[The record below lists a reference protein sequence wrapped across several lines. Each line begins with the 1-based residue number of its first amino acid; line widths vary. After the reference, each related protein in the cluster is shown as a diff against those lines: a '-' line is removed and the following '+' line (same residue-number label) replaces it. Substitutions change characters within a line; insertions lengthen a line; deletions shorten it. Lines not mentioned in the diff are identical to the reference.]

1 MGKISAKGKTM
12 GKDQR
17 ILENSRKQALRKFV
31 KRNGSVV
38 VFAIICIIAAIF
50 VPRFASA
57 NNLLLIIKQSAIP
70 IIACIGMTMVLMTGG
85 IDLSLGYTIGLC
97 STIVGIL
104 VKTQEMAYI
113 PAILITLG
121 VAAIIGTVN
130 GFCVQVIKVPAFI
143 TTLGTGYII
152 YGLAEI
158 VSHGESVNRLPK
170 AFLAIG
176 KTEVF
181 GLNTTVV
188 ITAVI
193 CVVFFY
199 ILHLSTFGRNLSAFG
214 LSEPAS
220 RLSGVSTARINI
232 SVYVIS
238 AVLAGLVGIL
248 LSIDVNCAQPTMG
261 GGNYTFEVI
270 TGAVLG
276 GASLFGGVGSVVGA
290 IFGVMTIKV
299 IGNCINLMNAAYY
312 LYDAIM
318 GIIILAA
325 IIFENVK
332 NRKL

>member
-1 MGKISAKGKTM
+1 MGKEQKTM
-12 GKDQR
+12 
-17 ILENSRKQALRKFV
+17 ENNKQALRMFV
-31 KRNGSVV
+31 KKNGSVV
-38 VFAIICIIAAIF
+38 VFAILCIVAAIF
-50 VPRFASA
+50 VPRFASV
-57 NNLLLIIKQSAIP
+57 NNFLLIIKQSAIP
-70 IIACIGMTMVLMTGG
+70 VIACIGMTMVLMTGG
-85 IDLSLGYTIGLC
+85 IDLSLGYTIGLS
-97 STIVGIL
+97 STIVGML
-104 VKTQEMAYI
+104 VKTHEMAYL

-121 VAAIIGTVN
+121 VGVVIGLIN
-130 GFCVQVIKVPAFI
+130 GFCVQAIKVPAFI

-152 YGLAEI
+152 YGIAEI

-170 AFLAIG
+170 GFLAIG
-176 KTEVF
+176 KTEVL
-181 GLNTTVV
+181 GVNTTVV

-193 CVVFFY
+193 CLVFFY
-199 ILHLSTFGRNLSAFG
+199 ILHMSTFGRNLSAFG

-220 RLSGVSTARINI
+220 RLSGVATAKINVM
-232 SVYVIS
+232 VYVNC
-238 AVLAGLVGIL
+238 AVLASLVGIL

-290 IFGVMTIKV
+290 LFGVMTIKV

-325 IIFENVK
+325 IVFENIK

>member
-1 MGKISAKGKTM
+1 MGKEQKTM
-12 GKDQR
+12 
-17 ILENSRKQALRKFV
+17 ENNKQALRMFV
-31 KRNGSVV
+31 KKNGSVV
-38 VFAIICIIAAIF
+38 VFVILCIVAAIF
-50 VPRFASA
+50 VPRFASV
-57 NNLLLIIKQSAIP
+57 NNFLLIIKQSAIP
-70 IIACIGMTMVLMTGG
+70 VIACIGMTMVLMTGG
-85 IDLSLGYTIGLC
+85 IYLSLGYTIGLS
-97 STIVGIL
+97 STIVGML
-104 VKTQEMAYI
+104 VKTHEMAYL

-121 VAAIIGTVN
+121 VGVVIGLIN
-130 GFCVQVIKVPAFI
+130 GFCVQAIKVPAFI

-152 YGLAEI
+152 YGIAEI

-170 AFLAIG
+170 GFLAIG
-176 KTEVF
+176 KTEVL
-181 GLNTTVV
+181 GVNTTVV

-193 CVVFFY
+193 CLVFFY
-199 ILHLSTFGRNLSAFG
+199 ILHMSTFGRNLSAFG

-220 RLSGVSTARINI
+220 RLSGVATAKINVL
-232 SVYVIS
+232 VYVNC
-238 AVLAGLVGIL
+238 AVLASLVGIL

-290 IFGVMTIKV
+290 LFGVMTIKV

-325 IIFENVK
+325 IVFENVK

>member
-1 MGKISAKGKTM
+1 MGKEQKTM
-12 GKDQR
+12 
-17 ILENSRKQALRKFV
+17 ENNKQALRMFV
-31 KRNGSVV
+31 KKNGSVV
-38 VFAIICIIAAIF
+38 VFAILCIAAAIF
-50 VPRFASA
+50 VPRFASV
-57 NNLLLIIKQSAIP
+57 NNFLLIIKQSAIP
-70 IIACIGMTMVLMTGG
+70 VIACIGMTMVLMTGG
-85 IDLSLGYTIGLC
+85 IDLSLGYTIGLS
-97 STIVGIL
+97 STIVGML
-104 VKTQEMAYI
+104 VKTHEMAYL

-121 VAAIIGTVN
+121 VGVVIGLIN
-130 GFCVQVIKVPAFI
+130 GFCVQAIKVPAFI

-152 YGLAEI
+152 YGIAEI

-170 AFLAIG
+170 GFLAIG

-181 GLNTTVV
+181 GVNTTVV

-193 CVVFFY
+193 CLVFFY
-199 ILHLSTFGRNLSAFG
+199 ILHMSTFGRNLSAFG

-220 RLSGVSTARINI
+220 RLSGVATAKINVL
-232 SVYVIS
+232 VYVNC
-238 AVLAGLVGIL
+238 AVLASLVGIL

-290 IFGVMTIKV
+290 LFGVMTIKV

-325 IIFENVK
+325 IVFENVK

>member
-1 MGKISAKGKTM
+1 M
-12 GKDQR
+12 
-17 ILENSRKQALRKFV
+17 FV
-31 KRNGSVV
+31 KKNGSVV
-38 VFAIICIIAAIF
+38 VFAILCIAAAIF
-50 VPRFASA
+50 VPRFASV
-57 NNLLLIIKQSAIP
+57 NNFLLIIKQSAIP
-70 IIACIGMTMVLMTGG
+70 VIACIGMTMVLMTGG
-85 IDLSLGYTIGLC
+85 IDLSLGYTIGLS
-97 STIVGIL
+97 STIVGML
-104 VKTQEMAYI
+104 VKTHEMAYL

-121 VAAIIGTVN
+121 VGVVIGLVN
-130 GFCVQVIKVPAFI
+130 GFCVQAIKVPAFI

-152 YGLAEI
+152 YGIAEI

-170 AFLAIG
+170 GFLAIG
-176 KTEVF
+176 KTEVL
-181 GLNTTVV
+181 GVNTTVV

-193 CVVFFY
+193 CLVFFY
-199 ILHLSTFGRNLSAFG
+199 ILHMSTFGRNLSAFG

-220 RLSGVSTARINI
+220 RLSGVATAKINVM
-232 SVYVIS
+232 VYVNC
-238 AVLAGLVGIL
+238 AVLASLVGIL

-290 IFGVMTIKV
+290 LFGVMTIKV

-325 IIFENVK
+325 IVFENIK

>member
-1 MGKISAKGKTM
+1 M
-12 GKDQR
+12 
-17 ILENSRKQALRKFV
+17 FV
-31 KRNGSVV
+31 KKNGSVV
-38 VFAIICIIAAIF
+38 VFAILCIVAAIF
-50 VPRFASA
+50 VPRFASV
-57 NNLLLIIKQSAIP
+57 NNFLLIIKQSAIP
-70 IIACIGMTMVLMTGG
+70 VIACIGMTMVLMTGG
-85 IDLSLGYTIGLC
+85 IDLSLGYTIGLS
-97 STIVGIL
+97 STIVGML
-104 VKTQEMAYI
+104 VKTHEMAYL

-121 VAAIIGTVN
+121 VGVVIGLIN
-130 GFCVQVIKVPAFI
+130 GFCVQAIKVPAFI

-152 YGLAEI
+152 YGIAEI
-158 VSHGESVNRLPK
+158 VSYGESVNRLPK
-170 AFLAIG
+170 GFLAIG
-176 KTEVF
+176 KTEVL
-181 GLNTTVV
+181 GVNTTVV

-193 CVVFFY
+193 CLVFFY
-199 ILHLSTFGRNLSAFG
+199 ILHMSTFGRNLSAFG

-220 RLSGVSTARINI
+220 RLSGVATAKINVL
-232 SVYVIS
+232 VYVNC
-238 AVLAGLVGIL
+238 AVLASLVGIL

-290 IFGVMTIKV
+290 LFGVMTIKV

-325 IIFENVK
+325 IVFENIK

>member
-1 MGKISAKGKTM
+1 MGKEQKTM
-12 GKDQR
+12 
-17 ILENSRKQALRKFV
+17 ENNKQALRMFV
-31 KRNGSVV
+31 KKNGSVV
-38 VFAIICIIAAIF
+38 VFVILCIVAAIF
-50 VPRFASA
+50 VPRFASV
-57 NNLLLIIKQSAIP
+57 NNFLLIIKQSAIP
-70 IIACIGMTMVLMTGG
+70 VIACIGMTMVLMTGG
-85 IDLSLGYTIGLC
+85 IDLSLGYTIGLS
-97 STIVGIL
+97 STIVGML
-104 VKTQEMAYI
+104 VKTHEMAYL

-121 VAAIIGTVN
+121 VGVVIGLIN
-130 GFCVQVIKVPAFI
+130 GFCVQAIKVPAFI

-152 YGLAEI
+152 YGIAEI

-170 AFLAIG
+170 GFLAIG
-176 KTEVF
+176 KTEVL
-181 GLNTTVV
+181 GVNTTVV

-193 CVVFFY
+193 CLVFFY
-199 ILHLSTFGRNLSAFG
+199 ILHMSTFGRNLSAFG

-220 RLSGVSTARINI
+220 RLSGVATAKINVL
-232 SVYVIS
+232 VYVNC
-238 AVLAGLVGIL
+238 AVLASLVGIL

-290 IFGVMTIKV
+290 LFGVMTIKV

-325 IIFENVK
+325 IVFENVK